1 MDTDRLREIVRP
13 QHVHRGVMEVDEGAC
28 TRCGLCVDNCPFKC
42 WQMEEGEIPEL
53 RDDYICFSCGN
64 CMVACPTE
72 AISIVET
79 YRVTG
84 GFWATE
90 PHPLPVKMP
99 LKPRDGDGNLD
110 EWNAVERA
118 VLNRRS
124 VRNFTDEPVS
134 EHLIRRVLEAGRF
147 APSAGNCQ
155 PWQFVVIT
163 DKALIAKMDEAVVAM
178 MRGLWAAYK
187 NEEAVMGMGPVAETT
202 PYAFE
207 PRALWGGVGT
217 IVRGEMLASLGAPC
231 VILLAADARAISG
244 PHLNIGI
251 CGQNMN
257 LVANSLGIRA
267 CWDGFLVS
275 GVPAIADK
283 IDLKPNWS
291 VITTMVLG
299 WPRFKQDGM
308 VAREYRP
315 VMWLREGSDAVE
327 IEE

>member
-1 MDTDRLREIVRP
+1 
-13 QHVHRGVMEVDEGAC
+13 
-28 TRCGLCVDNCPFKC
+28 
-42 WQMEEGEIPEL
+42 MEEGGHPEL
-53 RDDYICFSCGN
+53 RDDYICFSCCN

-72 AISIVET
+72 AISLVEP
-79 YRVTG
+79 YHVTS

-99 LKPRDGDGNLD
+99 LPPRDKDGNLD
-110 EWNAVERA
+110 EWNAIERA
-118 VLNRRS
+118 VLQRRS
-124 VRNFTDEPVS
+124 VRNFTDAPVPD
-134 EHLIRRVLEAGRF
+134 HLIRRVLEAGRF

-155 PWQFVVIT
+155 PWQFIVIT
-163 DKALIAKMDEAVVAM
+163 DRALIAKMDEAVWALM
-178 MRGLWAAYK
+178 NGLWATYQDDELVK
-187 NEEAVMGMGPVAETT
+187 GMAPVAEST

-217 IVRGEMLASLGAPC
+217 VVRREMLASLGAPC
-231 VILLAADARAISG
+231 VILLAADSRAISG
-244 PHLNIGI
+244 PELNIGI
-251 CGQNMN
+251 CGENMN

-283 IDLKPNWS
+283 IELQPNFS
-291 VITTMVLG
+291 VITTLVLG
-299 WPRFKQDGM
+299 WPAFTQDGI

-315 VMWLREGSDAVE
+315 VMWLREGSETVE

>member
-1 MDTDRLREIVRP
+1 MDLDQLRDIVRP
-13 QHVHRGVMEVDEGAC
+13 KDVHRGIMAVDPEKC
-28 TRCGLCVDNCPFKC
+28 TSCGLCVDNCPFKC
-42 WQMEEGEIPEL
+42 WQIGEDGQPEL
-53 RDDYICFSCGN
+53 RDDYICFSCCN

-72 AISIVET
+72 AISLVEP
-79 YRVTG
+79 YHVTN

-99 LKPRDGDGNLD
+99 LPPRDKDGNLD

-118 VLNRRS
+118 VLQRRS
-124 VRNFTDEPVS
+124 VRNFTDEPVPD
-134 EHLIRRVLEAGRF
+134 HLIRRVLEAGRF

-155 PWQFVVIT
+155 PWQFIVVT
-163 DKALIAKMDEAVVAM
+163 DKALIAKMDEAVWALM
-178 MRGLWAAYK
+178 NGLWATYQDDELVK
-187 NEEAVMGMGPVAETT
+187 GMAPVAEST

-217 IVRGEMLASLGAPC
+217 VVRREMLASLGAPC
-231 VILLAADARAISG
+231 VILLAADSRAISG
-244 PHLNIGI
+244 PELNIGI
-251 CGQNMN
+251 CGENMN

-275 GVPAIADK
+275 GVPAIVDK
-283 IDLKPNWS
+283 IGLQPHFS
-291 VITTMVLG
+291 VITTLVLG
-299 WPRFKQDGM
+299 WPAFTQDGM

-315 VMWLREGSDAVE
+315 VMWLREGSDGAE

>member
-1 MDTDRLREIVRP
+1 
-13 QHVHRGVMEVDEGAC
+13 
-28 TRCGLCVDNCPFKC
+28 
-42 WQMEEGEIPEL
+42 
-53 RDDYICFSCGN
+53 
-64 CMVACPTE
+64 MVVCPTD
-72 AISIVET
+72 AISIAET

-90 PHPLPVKMP
+90 PHPLPVKSP
-99 LKPRDGDGNLD
+99 LQPRDADGNLD
-110 EWNAVERA
+110 EWNAIERA
-118 VLNRRS
+118 VLQRRS
-124 VRNFTDEPVS
+124 VRNFTDEPVPD
-134 EHLIRRVLEAGRF
+134 HLIRRVLEAGRF

-155 PWQFVVIT
+155 PWQFIVVT
-163 DKALIAKMDEAVVAM
+163 DKALIAQMDEAVVTL
-178 MRGLWAAYK
+178 MRGLWATYK
-187 NEEAVMGMGPVAETT
+187 DDEAVMGMGPVAETT

-231 VILLAADARAISG
+231 VILLAADARAITG
-244 PHLNIGI
+244 PQLNIGI

-275 GVPAIADK
+275 GVSAIADK

-291 VITTMVLG
+291 VITSLVLG
-299 WPRFKQDGM
+299 WPAFKQDGM

-315 VMWLREGSDAVE
+315 VMWLREGSDTVE
-327 IEE
+327 TEE

>member
-1 MDTDRLREIVRP
+1 MDTDKLREIVRP
-13 QHVHRGVMEVDEGAC
+13 TEVRKGVLEVDVENC
-28 TRCGLCVDNCPFKC
+28 NSCGLCVDNCPFKC
-42 WQMEEGEIPEL
+42 WELNEDGHPEL
-53 RDDYICFSCGN
+53 REDYICFSCSN
-64 CMVACPTE
+64 CMVACPTD
-72 AISIVET
+72 AISITET
-79 YRVTG
+79 YHVTG

-90 PHPLPVKMP
+90 PHPLPIKMP
-99 LKPRDGDGNLD
+99 LKPRDKDGNLD
-110 EWNAVERA
+110 EWNAIERA
-118 VLNRRS
+118 VLERRS
-124 VRNFTDEPVS
+124 VRNFTDEPVPD
-134 EHLIRRVLEAGRF
+134 HLIRRVLEAGRF

-155 PWQFVVIT
+155 PWQFIVIT
-163 DKALIAKMDEAVVAM
+163 DKALIAKMDEAVTAM
-178 MRGLWAAYK
+178 MKGLWATYK
-187 NEEAVMGMGPVAETT
+187 DDEAVMGMGAVAETT

-217 IVRGEMLASLGAPC
+217 IVKGEMLASLGAPC
-231 VILLAADARAISG
+231 VILIAADSRAITG

-275 GVPAIADK
+275 GVSVIADK

-291 VITTMVLG
+291 VITTLVLG
-299 WPRFKQDGM
+299 WPTFKQDGI

-315 VMWLREGSDAVE
+315 VMWLREGSEEVE